1 MSNVRTE
8 STELEDEVNRMI
20 ETAEKEYEKELE
32 CCSFRFGTI
41 VYKMKDR
48 IGNNSLLANHLEEY
62 FKEKYYNVY
71 QEIDKRHLCFNYA
84 VVIELL
90 DISVLDNIIRD
101 ILPTIDE

>member
-8 STELEDEVNRMI
+8 SSELEKEVHRMI
-20 ETAEKEYEKELE
+20 EIAEKAYEKELDS
-32 CCSFRFGTI
+32 CSYYYGTI
-41 VYKMKDR
+41 VYKMKDW
-48 IGNNSLLANHLEEY
+48 IGNSSPLADYLEEY
-62 FKEKYYNVY
+62 FKERYYNVY

-101 ILPTIDE
+101 ILPPIDE

>member
-1 MSNVRTE
+1 MNSDLV
-8 STELEDEVNRMI
+8 DEVKQMI
-20 ETAEKEYEKELE
+20 SIAEKTYEKELE

-41 VYKMKDR
+41 VYKMKDW
-48 IGNNSLLANHLEEY
+48 IGNNSPLADYLEEY

-101 ILPTIDE
+101 ILPSIDE